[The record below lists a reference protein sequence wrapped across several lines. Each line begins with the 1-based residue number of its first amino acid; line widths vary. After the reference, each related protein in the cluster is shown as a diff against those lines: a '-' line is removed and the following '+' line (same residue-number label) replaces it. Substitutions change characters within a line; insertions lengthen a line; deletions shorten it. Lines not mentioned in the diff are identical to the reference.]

1 MCPKYAQISTM
12 PGLSTCL
19 NLPHE
24 AEEGLERN
32 KPGNRVWRPALMVC
46 WDSKTVIRL
55 MCSSA
60 GGWQKRDGGGN
71 SEGKATGFRFHCG
84 CDCHSGLKEK
94 GPQSRITLKCHVS
107 CLWVHVFVFILCSGR
122 ISTQWG
128 ATVRRIF
135 HHLEV
140 LLLGALYKCFSPWIS
155 SAWSCFYYGPLHFC
169 LSADHCALLIHVK
182 LMHISLQI
190 YDFQVSVLLL

>member
-1 MCPKYAQISTM
+1 
-12 PGLSTCL
+12 
-19 NLPHE
+19 
-24 AEEGLERN
+24 
-32 KPGNRVWRPALMVC
+32 
-46 WDSKTVIRL
+46 

-71 SEGKATGFRFHCG
+71 SEGKATGFRFHYG

-107 CLWVHVFVFILCSGR
+107 CLWVHVFVFTLCSGR

-135 HHLEV
+135 QHLEV
-140 LLLGALYKCFSPWIS
+140 LLLGALYECFPPWIS
-155 SAWSCFYYGPLHFC
+155 SAWSCFLLWAPSLLSFSWPLCTVDPCETHAH
-169 LSADHCALLIHVK
+169 LIADLWFPGFHVIALTLFHVIIALLASH
-182 LMHISLQI
+182 LWSRLYFAATFTSAHSFISG
-190 YDFQVSVLLL
+190 